1 MTVTHEQGAKPNY
14 TSIAKHLTEAVTSGH
29 FAVGALLPT
38 ELELSKHYGTSRH
51 TIRVALS
58 ELERV
63 GLVLRK
69 KNVGTRVI
77 AAAPKARFRPTLA
90 SVDDLVQ
97 FGVENLRSIQRVDEV
112 RASAD
117 LAREIGC
124 EEDALW
130 LRISS
135 LRLVAGAEGEP
146 LGWTDVYVSPE
157 YAEMPALMSESPG
170 TLASNLLEQR
180 YGQQID
186 EIEQDVRAFIL
197 GHVEMARALN
207 TPLQSAALKIV
218 RRYLGVQGE
227 TLLATVTVH
236 PADRFSVSMR
246 LKR

>member
-1 MTVTHEQGAKPNY
+1 MTVVQEQGVKPNY
-14 TSIAKHLTEAVTSGH
+14 TRIAKHLTEAVTSGH

-51 TIRVALS
+51 TIRMALS

-97 FGVENLRSIQRVDEV
+97 FGVENLRSIQRVDEAKV
-112 RASAD
+112 SDR

-124 EEDALW
+124 KEQTRW

-135 LRLVAGAEGEP
+135 LRLVAGTENAP

-157 YAEMPALMSESPG
+157 YAEMPSLMKDAPG
-170 TLASNLLEQR
+170 TLASTLLEQR

-186 EIEQDVRAFIL
+186 EIEQVVCAFTL
-197 GHVEMARALN
+197 VDVEMARALKA
-207 TPLQSAALKIV
+207 PLHCAALKIV
-218 RRYLGVQGE
+218 RRYLGAEGA

>member
-1 MTVTHEQGAKPNY
+1 MTITRAQGVKPNY

-38 ELELSKHYGTSRH
+38 ELELSEHYGTSRH

-77 AAAPKARFRPTLA
+77 AAAPKVTFRPTLA

-97 FGVENLRSIQRVDEV
+97 FGIETLRSIQRVDEV

-124 EEDALW
+124 EEGTLK

-135 LRLVAGAEGEP
+135 LRLVSGAEGEP

-157 YAEMPALMSESPG
+157 YADMPTLMKESPG
-170 TLASNLLEQR
+170 ILASNLLEQR
-180 YGQQID
+180 YGQQIN
-186 EIEQDVRAFIL
+186 EIEQDVRAFAL
-197 GHVEMARALN
+197 DHEEMARALKAA
-207 TPLQSAALKIV
+207 PRSAALKIV
-218 RRYLGVQGE
+218 RRYVGAQGKN
-227 TLLATVTVH
+227 LLATVTIH